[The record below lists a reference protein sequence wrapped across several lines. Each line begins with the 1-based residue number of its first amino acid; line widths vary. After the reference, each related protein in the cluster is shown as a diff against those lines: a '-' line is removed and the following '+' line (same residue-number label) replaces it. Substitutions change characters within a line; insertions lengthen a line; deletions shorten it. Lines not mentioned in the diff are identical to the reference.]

1 MFSFYVFCVL
11 VVLLLTKHILQFY
24 FLLQTNMYVCMYAA
38 IQFHSFFL
46 NTTTA
51 ITQTLAFRRA
61 NENKLKEN
69 WKKHIHILYD
79 SLLHIH
85 SGTAVHV
92 VFVVHAVRAMLTVWV
107 RVWLLFLLNTY
118 IHTHFI
124 CCLRVFIKC
133 CLCAWMSVLQTFWWR
148 TASFPLCRWEWA
160 DIGTHILTYIQCMNV
175 FKNPHMHMLCM
186 YVCLH
191 TFRSMYIH
199 MYIHIR
205 ILLYSVLSG
214 DILLN

>member
-160 DIGTHILTYIQCMNV
+160 DIGTHILTYI
-175 FKNPHMHMLCM
+175 HMYERIQRPTHAYAM
-186 YVCLH
+186 YVCLFAYISFNVH
-191 TFRSMYIH
+191 TYV
-199 MYIHIR
+199 R